1 MNHLSTPQTAH
12 SEPVRQEHTRL
23 SGFDWLRLF
32 AIILVTYQHACT
44 LLRLDSWTKLYR
56 IDVGQF
62 GVCIFLALSAI
73 LATQDKRTPWQ
84 WLWRRF
90 VKIMPAYWIVMLVS
104 FLLAWLSGHK
114 SFDIWQFI
122 SQMLGTGFFTH
133 PHNLVNSPTWFV
145 SLLLAL
151 YLYTFLFRFILPN
164 SLQATVLAITYI
176 SYASLYY
183 KQLIVYDHISTYI
196 ICVVICLLFQQRNMQ
211 FALLLSGASLMLLS
225 WCGVRP
231 LNHCACSLLL
241 VGLFWHFPA
250 ISNIVRMLIEYSYE
264 ILFGTWNIP
273 EIDDSILSTPSVSC
287 GLSGRLIKCSQCCSF
302 KSISGSHAE
311 AGSFHKL
318 GR

>member
-183 KQLIVYDHISTYI
+183 LSIISTKKHA
-196 ICVVICLLFQQRNMQ
+196 IC
-211 FALLLSGASLMLLS
+211 FASQ
-225 WCGVRP
+225 WCQLNATILVWSTSFEP
-231 LNHCACSLLL
+231 LCMF
-241 VGLFWHFPA
+241 VA
-250 ISNIVRMLIEYSYE
+250 ISWVVLAFPCHQQHRE
-264 ILFGTWNIP
+264 
-273 EIDDSILSTPSVSC
+273 DA
-287 GLSGRLIKCSQCCSF
+287 
-302 KSISGSHAE
+302 H
-311 AGSFHKL
+311 
-318 GR
+318 